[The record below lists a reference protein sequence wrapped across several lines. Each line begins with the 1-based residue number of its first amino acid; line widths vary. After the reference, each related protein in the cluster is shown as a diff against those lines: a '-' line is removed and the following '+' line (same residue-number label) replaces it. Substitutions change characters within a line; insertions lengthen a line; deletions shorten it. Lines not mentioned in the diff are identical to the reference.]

1 MYRHVISKS
10 RLYWCLEYLPCMS
23 GQLVWVIVI
32 VPLSTHQNERSL
44 CVEICQNERSQ
55 RVEICQTADI
65 STNTEMSI
73 DCLYTKFCS
82 DMNRSVT
89 FVQLSFKRQSSEG
102 RRGMLSFH
110 FIRPS
115 DFPGL
120 VLLDV
125 VCHGTAAKGPCFQ

>member
-1 MYRHVISKS
+1 MDREVSKYMNFHCYLLLAAENFLLAEQFQITASSSAS
-10 RLYWCLEYLPCMS
+10 RLPARANTS
-23 GQLVWVIVI
+23 
-32 VPLSTHQNERSL
+32 RK
-44 CVEICQNERSQ
+44 EIFQ
-55 RVEICQTADI
+55 RVEMYQTADI
-65 STNTEMSI
+65 STNTEISI

-89 FVQLSFKRQSSEG
+89 FAQLSCKRQSSEG